1 MQSQEGEQR
10 RRRWEA
16 PPPYIRGETPIEVK
30 NPEGDLVTKGDWA
43 CLTMGVRVRKEI
55 LSRVARD
62 NEGFFERCPE
72 ARRRFDVLCQE
83 LDNPG
88 QVRLSLLER
97 SCEAGE
103 EDLESWND
111 YMRQVGVGE
120 GENGVTWLSAP
131 WCLAEFLIYRRLAGE
146 IFRYWDGE
154 SGGGDPFILQKRQ
167 GCMSSLPNLSPLC
180 AKLLEKF
187 PSKEDDGVTS
197 LSGDPSVLF
206 PFFLSSLWGNQADLS
221 LWPVEEPGGEG
232 GRDGETEEKGTE
244 RPQAPSGA
252 SLLADDSG
260 KLLAYLKEKQQL
272 GKSEGNN
279 FALRRVDF
287 VTDNAGFELLTDL
300 LLAEALLS
308 SGIAGEV
315 RMQVKYHPTFVSDAC
330 ASDVDSHIS
339 SLCGGSM
346 DRKEE
351 GVSGGGGQMKEK
363 EKERLRLV
371 GERLRRRREKG
382 QLTVIP
388 HPFWSQG
395 IPMWEMARRHEK
407 LERDLKENSDL
418 CIVKGDANYRRLL
431 GDRQWELSIPF
442 SEVCGYWPCPLLAL
456 RTLKAEMGVGMD
468 WSLMA
473 KASKEFPNE
482 WMINGHFG
490 VVQFTS

>member
-1 MQSQEGEQR
+1 MEVSSLASLFFVCFFLSCRDVLGVLWGERKRQFSRVAAFLPTVRNGFVRALQPCLPFHPQLNFLQKRMQSQEGEQR

-197 LSGDPSVLF
+197 LIRLSSF
-206 PFFLSSLWGNQADLS
+206 PFFSLLS
-221 LWPVEEPGGEG
+221 
-232 GRDGETEEKGTE
+232 GET
-244 RPQAPSGA
+244 
-252 SLLADDSG
+252 
-260 KLLAYLKEKQQL
+260 KQI
-272 GKSEGNN
+272 
-279 FALRRVDF
+279 F
-287 VTDNAGFELLTDL
+287 
-300 LLAEALLS
+300 
-308 SGIAGEV
+308 
-315 RMQVKYHPTFVSDAC
+315 
-330 ASDVDSHIS
+330 
-339 SLCGGSM
+339 LCG
-346 DRKEE
+346 
-351 GVSGGGGQMKEK
+351 
-363 EKERLRLV
+363 L
-371 GERLRRRREKG
+371 
-382 QLTVIP
+382 
-388 HPFWSQG
+388 
-395 IPMWEMARRHEK
+395 
-407 LERDLKENSDL
+407 
-418 CIVKGDANYRRLL
+418 
-431 GDRQWELSIPF
+431 
-442 SEVCGYWPCPLLAL
+442 
-456 RTLKAEMGVGMD
+456 
-468 WSLMA
+468 
-473 KASKEFPNE
+473 
-482 WMINGHFG
+482 
-490 VVQFTS
+490 